1 MAVSERLFADMGLR
15 SGFSGNNRR
24 IEMKYVKKVSAAKVL
39 VSKANVFDDIGN
51 WFHDIGSDDKK
62 N

>member
-1 MAVSERLFADMGLR
+1 
-15 SGFSGNNRR
+15 
-24 IEMKYVKKVSAAKVL
+24 MKHVKKVSAAKVL
-39 VSKANVFDDIGN
+39 VSKANVFDAIGN